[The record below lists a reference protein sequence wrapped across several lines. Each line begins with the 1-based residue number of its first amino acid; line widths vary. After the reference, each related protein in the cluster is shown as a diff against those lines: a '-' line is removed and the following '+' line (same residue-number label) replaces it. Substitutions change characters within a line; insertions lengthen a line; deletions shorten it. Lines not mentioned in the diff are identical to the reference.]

1 LVKAVVLD
9 ANALLMPFQ
18 FRMNLD
24 KEISRLL
31 GEIRVLVPSSV
42 LHEISRLKT
51 REAKAAMALAR
62 KYEVVETE
70 LAGDDGVLD
79 VAVRNEAA
87 VVTNDRELMSRL
99 KEVGLPVVRLRS
111 ERYLVLTGQGAD

>member
-1 LVKAVVLD
+1 LVNALVLD

-42 LHEISRLKT
+42 VEEISRLRT
-51 REAKAAMALAR
+51 REAKAALALAG

-79 VAVRNEAA
+79 VAVRNNAA

-111 ERYLVLTGQGAD
+111 ERYLVLTGQGVD

>member
-1 LVKAVVLD
+1 MLD

-31 GEIRVLVPSSV
+31 GEIRVVVPSSV
-42 LHEISRLKT
+42 VDEISRLQT
-51 REAKAAMALAR
+51 REAKAALALAG

-79 VAVRNEAA
+79 VAVR
-87 VVTNDRELMSRL
+87 D
-99 KEVGLPVVRLRS
+99 VGHLPVLLAHDDALTASLRRS
-111 ERYLVLTGQGAD
+111 GAPGA

>member
-1 LVKAVVLD
+1 LVKALVLD

-31 GEIRVLVPSSV
+31 GEIRVVVPSSV
-42 LHEISRLKT
+42 VDEISRLQT
-51 REAKAAMALAR
+51 REAKAALALAG

-99 KEVGLPVVRLRS
+99 KGVGLPVVRLRS

>member
-1 LVKAVVLD
+1 LVKAIVLD

-18 FRMNLD
+18 FRVNLD

-42 LHEISRLKT
+42 VDELSRLKA
-51 REAKAAMALAR
+51 REAKGALALAG

>member
-1 LVKAVVLD
+1 MNAVVLD

-31 GEIRVLVPSSV
+31 GEIRVMVPSSV
-42 LHEISRLKT
+42 VDELSRLQT
-51 REAKAAMALAR
+51 REAKAALALAG
-62 KYEVVETE
+62 KYELVETG
-70 LAGDDGVLD
+70 LDGDDGVLD

-99 KEVGLPVVRLRS
+99 KEAGLPVVRLRS
-111 ERYLVLTGQGAD
+111 ERYLVLTGEGPD

>member
-1 LVKAVVLD
+1 MVKALVLD

-42 LHEISRLKT
+42 VQEISRLQT